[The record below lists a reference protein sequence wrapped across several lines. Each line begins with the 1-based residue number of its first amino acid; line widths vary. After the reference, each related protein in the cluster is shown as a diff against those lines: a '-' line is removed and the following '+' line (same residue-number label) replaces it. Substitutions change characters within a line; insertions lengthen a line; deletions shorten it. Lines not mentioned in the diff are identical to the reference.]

1 MSEQETVTT
10 TDALPTNDGPVDK
23 ATITVAT
30 SPARKNSEEK
40 DEDIPASPDIHF
52 EPVVKLPLV
61 AVKTLEEEEEE
72 IIKIRAK
79 LFRYDSK
86 EQPAEWKER
95 GTGDVKILKSKFNGS
110 CRILMRRDKTMKICA
125 NHYIQPYMAL
135 KPNCGSD
142 RAWVWSTPA
151 DFADEEAKP
160 ELLAIRFAN
169 AENAQK
175 FKTAFEEARKWTIDH
190 LVSDEDEESDEKDE
204 EQSAENGEAD
214 EVTEKF
220 DELKVEEN
228 TVRPGQQT
236 STTERSNC
244 TSEGPAEEQ
253 KR

>member
-1 MSEQETVTT
+1 MSEQEIVTT
-10 TDALPTNDGPVDK
+10 TDALPKESGPTDK
-23 ATITVAT
+23 GTFNVTT

-61 AVKTLEEEEEE
+61 TLKTLEEEEEE
-72 IIKIRAK
+72 IIRIRAK

-86 EQPAEWKER
+86 EQPPEWKER
-95 GTGDVKILKSKFNGS
+95 GTGDVKILKSSLNGS

-151 DFADEEAKP
+151 DFADEETKP
-160 ELLAIRFAN
+160 ELLAIRFAT

-190 LVSDEDEESDEKDE
+190 LVSDEETEIKDEK
-204 EQSAENGEAD
+204 QLAANGESD

-220 DELKVEEN
+220 EELKVEEDALI
-228 TVRPGQQT
+228 PGQRS
-236 STTERSNC
+236 STTEKSNY
-244 TSEGPAEEQ
+244 TSENAAEDQ